1 LGSRDYWV
9 GVRELGELE
18 RLSFRVVKQ
27 WVERNGRS
35 HHTGRAQKE
44 RGPGFDFRDSMHGSD
59 QVVSMQRLAGLINA
73 QDMHGNTAL
82 SMAILHN
89 RSVGLFWRCIR
100 SLLTLVCLTGPRWFA
115 TSSTPQPLVHAHQR
129 HSLLDIGCLCFSR
142 RLFDRDLR
150 GVDNVEKFVTDVLGA
165 TANTRQMTLADM
177 FLKLSYTSA
186 ARWCLGTLHS

>member
-1 LGSRDYWV
+1 
-9 GVRELGELE
+9 
-18 RLSFRVVKQ
+18 
-27 WVERNGRS
+27 
-35 HHTGRAQKE
+35 
-44 RGPGFDFRDSMHGSD
+44 MHGSD
-59 QVVSMQRLAGLINA
+59 QVVSMQHLAGLINA

-177 FLKLSYTSA
+177 FLKLCYTSA
-186 ARWCLGTLHS
+186 GEVVPGDIALLGGNEGLINVYNLAFVLLVTVLLVNLLIFNLLI